1 MNKRSFAALAALLFV
16 AQSSLAGGFLTAQ
29 EFVTRATASG
39 QAEVE
44 FSKLALEKSQDVN
57 IRAFAQRMV
66 TDHGRASAELAALAK
81 SKGLKASA
89 PTAEQRAALE
99 SLRQKMGKAFDV
111 AYGKQMVEDH
121 DEAVSLFSA
130 AGTLDDKEL
139 AAWASKLLP
148 TLTNHQQTA
157 HQLVPGQ

>member
-1 MNKRSFAALAALLFV
+1 MNRLRIALAALVLTGQYAF
-16 AQSSLAGGFLTAQ
+16 AGGFLTPQ
-29 EFVTRATASG
+29 DFVTRATASG
-39 QAEVE
+39 QVEVE
-44 FSKLALEKSQDVN
+44 LSKLALEKSQDVN

-66 TDHGRASAELAALAK
+66 TDHGRATAELSALAG
-81 SKGLKASA
+81 SKGLKAGS
-89 PTAEQRAALE
+89 PTAEQRAVINN
-99 SLRQKMGKAFDV
+99 LRQKTGKDFDA
-111 AYGKQMVEDH
+111 AYGRQMVEDH

-139 AAWASKLLP
+139 SAFAGKLLP